1 MSLYVKAA
9 ICISGQPRNVVKG
22 FENFILPNLLMMT
35 NDVDVFIHTWWDSE
49 QVGKQFVNAGEH
61 VASVPVEED
70 TIDTIVRLYNPVAMH
85 FEPQRDFDEKN
96 YAERAY
102 PAIKPFASL
111 SQKYS
116 AQRAHQLRR
125 DSGRRYDAV
134 IRLRF
139 DYALQTPII
148 LENYDLS
155 AVNVPNRCPHAGGI
169 DDTFAIGNEE
179 NMDVYGDLFDYI
191 DDLYESG
198 VAFCDEI
205 LLGQHLARNNV
216 PVKLHDIT
224 YDLIRG

>member
-1 MSLYVKAA
+1 MSDKPWLTNY
-9 ICISGQPRNVVKG
+9 SKG
-22 FENFILPNLLMMT
+22 VPSEINPDCFASLVELLDDSCKKFKDLPA
-35 NDVDVFIHTWWDSE
+35 FS
-49 QVGKQFVNAGEH
+49 QFNHEL
-61 VASVPVEED
+61 
-70 TIDTIVRLYNPVAMH
+70 T
-85 FEPQRDFDEKN
+85 

-116 AQRAHQLRR
+116 ALRAHQLRR
-125 DSGRRYDAV
+125 ESGRSYDAV

-148 LENYDLS
+148 LESYDLS

-179 NMDVYGDLFDYI
+179 NMNVYGDLFHCI
-191 DDLYESG
+191 PDLYESG
-198 VAFCDEI
+198 VDFCDEI

-216 PVKLHDIT
+216 PVKQHDIT

>member
-1 MSLYVKAA
+1 MKTAV
-9 ICISGQPRNVVKG
+9 CISGQPRNVQKG
-22 FENFILPNLLMMT
+22 FAFIEPNLLAR
-35 NDVDVFIHTWWDSE
+35 NNCDVFIHTWWDDE
-49 QVGKQFVNAGEH
+49 QIGKQFINAGEH
-61 VASVPVEED
+61 VASEPVYGD
-70 TIDTIVRLYNPVAMH
+70 TLSTIIEWYCPVAMH

-96 YAERAY
+96 YAERAF

-116 AQRAHQLRR
+116 AQRAHELRR
-125 DSGRRYDAV
+125 ESGRYYDAV

-169 DDTFAIGNEE
+169 DDTFAIGNAE
-179 NMDVYGDLFDYI
+179 NMNVYGDLFDYI

-216 PVKLHDIT
+216 PVRLHDIA

>member
-1 MSLYVKAA
+1 MSLFVKAA
-9 ICISGQPRNVVKG
+9 VCISGQPRNVVKG
-22 FENFILPNLLMMT
+22 FENFILPNLLKL

-49 QVGKQFVNAGEH
+49 QVGQQFVNAGEH
-61 VASVPVEED
+61 VASDPVCED
-70 TIDTIVRLYNPVAMH
+70 TLATIIRLYNPVAMH

-96 YAERAY
+96 YAERAF

-116 AQRAHQLRR
+116 AQRAHELRR
-125 DSGRRYDAV
+125 ESGRWYDAV

-148 LENYDLS
+148 IENYDLS
-155 AVNVPNRCPHAGGI
+155 AINVPNRCPHAGGI
-169 DDTFAIGNEE
+169 DDTFAIGNAE
-179 NMDVYGDLFDYI
+179 NMDVYGDLFDHI

-205 LLGQHLARNNV
+205 LLGQHLANNNV